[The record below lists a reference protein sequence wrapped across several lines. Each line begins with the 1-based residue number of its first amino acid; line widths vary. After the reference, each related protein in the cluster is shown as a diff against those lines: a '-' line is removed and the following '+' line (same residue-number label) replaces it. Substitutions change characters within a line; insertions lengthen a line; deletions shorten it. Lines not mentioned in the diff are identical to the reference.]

1 MQKASSTKYSPT
13 PETLATIYFELIASF
28 RRSIYERINE
38 LPHSNHKRVNSTN
51 IDFIHDIV
59 SNFHLYFYFLSFN
72 DSDEKLLPQVGEKLF
87 LGYRR
92 NCHLLFFLFACCT
105 FRLCPNPSSASNQQ
119 QLLKEMPESIQ
130 INLHGRW
137 ARYTCR
143 WPKNKKCRLLGR
155 KY

>member
-1 MQKASSTKYSPT
+1 MQTASSTKYSPT

-72 DSDEKLLPQVGEKLF
+72 DSDEKLLPQVDEKLF

-105 FRLCPNPSSASNQQ
+105 FRLCPYPSN
-119 QLLKEMPESIQ
+119 
-130 INLHGRW
+130 
-137 ARYTCR
+137 
-143 WPKNKKCRLLGR
+143 
-155 KY
+155 